1 MLFGETK
8 KKNIRYNIKM
18 YFYFYNGLKNYF
30 TKVAS
35 LSDYSCLDRKYK
47 VLYNEQKLLNE
58 QLQLEY
64 DKLNNKLQE
73 LNKLIVNLN

>member
-1 MLFGETK
+1 ML
-8 KKNIRYNIKM
+8 KKNLRYNIKM
-18 YFYFYNGLKNYF
+18 YLPKVFQFYNGLKNY
-30 TKVAS
+30 
-35 LSDYSCLDRKYK
+35 CLDKKYK

-64 DKLNNKLQE
+64 DKLNNKLQY